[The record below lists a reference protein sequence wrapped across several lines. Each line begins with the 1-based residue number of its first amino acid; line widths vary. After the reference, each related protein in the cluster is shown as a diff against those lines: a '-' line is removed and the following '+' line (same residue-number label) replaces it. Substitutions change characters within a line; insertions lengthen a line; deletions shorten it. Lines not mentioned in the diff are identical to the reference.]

1 MKYRII
7 KTWTTFDSFIV
18 EADNLEDAIE
28 KGYDEDYV
36 AEVYRDDP
44 GDMQHMEVIEQLEV
58 SDDINDFVSN
68 DGKVLYSE

>member
-28 KGYDEDYV
+28 KGHDEDYV
-36 AEVYRDDP
+36 AEVYWNDP
-44 GDMQHMEVIEQLEV
+44 GEMQHMEVIEQLEM
-58 SDDINDFVSN
+58 SDDIADFAFN